1 MFCKLRLFYGDV
13 GCFSLHLG
21 LFVPLL
27 THYNENNCLNFFL
40 ITKSFIFANF
50 SLVVTL
56 FLFYRLKKY
65 IYEIQNN

>member
-21 LFVPLL
+21 PFVPLL
-27 THYNENNCLNFFL
+27 NHYNENNGLNFFL
-40 ITKSFIFANF
+40 ITKSFIFANC

-56 FLFYRLKKY
+56 FLFYRFKKN
-65 IYEIQNN
+65 EIQNN